1 MPITIR
7 DARRGDRA
15 GPALLYESSRVYY
28 DAYTGSEQRSR
39 RVLEAVWEQDG
50 HTASWDS
57 CRVAVRDGTVA
68 GVCVAFPAAEGD
80 VLARRFLAASMVRLP
95 PWHWPAV
102 MRHLRAS
109 ASVLPA
115 PVPGT
120 LYVDAL
126 AVDPAHRRA
135 GVATA
140 LLADAERTAHNRG
153 LRGVSLD
160 TGLENTGARALYEG
174 FGFTVQSERRAPD
187 ARVSGAV
194 GGPGFVSYCK
204 PVDIFS

>member
-15 GPALLYESSRVYY
+15 GPGLLYESSRVYY
-28 DAYTGSEQRSR
+28 DAYTGSERRSR
-39 RVLEAVWEQDG
+39 RILEAIWGKEG

-57 CRVAVRDGTVA
+57 CRLAVRDGAAA
-68 GVCVAFPAAEGD
+68 GVCVAFPADEGD
-80 VLARRFLAASMVRLP
+80 ALARRFLAASMVRLP
-95 PWHWPAV
+95 LWHWPAV

-109 ASVLPA
+109 AAVLPV

-160 TGLENTGARALYEG
+160 TGLENVAARALYEA
-174 FGFTVQSERRAPD
+174 FGFVVKSERRAPD
-187 ARVSGAV
+187 ARITGAV
-194 GGPGFVSYCK
+194 GGPGFVSYWK
-204 PVDIFS
+204 PLDIF